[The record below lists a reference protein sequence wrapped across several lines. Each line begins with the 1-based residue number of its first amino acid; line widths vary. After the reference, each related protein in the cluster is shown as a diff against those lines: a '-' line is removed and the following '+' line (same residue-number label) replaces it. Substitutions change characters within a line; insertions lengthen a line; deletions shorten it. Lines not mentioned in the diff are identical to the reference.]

1 MVVTSRPSK
10 TMVPPDA
17 GSVPASTARNVDF
30 PAPFGPMSPVIFPAG
45 TSIDMPST
53 ARRPSKWRWMSL
65 AVSSGRSAARASATA
80 SMVHVLEH
88 WSAVEH
94 MPWLRPHPVGPEPKE
109 ADDQE
114 SDRHPLQ
121 GRDQARRPD
130 GRRNESGHLFETDG
144 YEKRAQDG
152 ADVVAAP
159 AHDDGGEQDDGLGI
173 EPDRRRP

>member
-1 MVVTSRPSK
+1 
-10 TMVPPDA
+10 
-17 GSVPASTARNVDF
+17 
-30 PAPFGPMSPVIFPAG
+30 
-45 TSIDMPST
+45 
-53 ARRPSKWRWMSL
+53 MSL
-65 AVSSGRSAARASATA
+65 AASSGRSAAGASAAA
-80 SMVHVLEH
+80 SMVNVLEH

-130 GRRNESGHLFETDG
+130 GRWNEAGHLFETDRD
-144 YEKRAQDG
+144 EKRAQDG

-173 EPDRRRP
+173 EPDGWRPELDETDQDGAREAG